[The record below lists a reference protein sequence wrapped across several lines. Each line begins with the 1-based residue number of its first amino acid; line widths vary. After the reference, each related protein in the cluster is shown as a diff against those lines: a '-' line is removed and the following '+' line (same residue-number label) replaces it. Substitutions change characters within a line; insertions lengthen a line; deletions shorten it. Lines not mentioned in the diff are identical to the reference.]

1 MVGRFAGTFAMRFIG
16 PVRLLTLYA
25 VISAALLAVAVNS
38 TGMTA
43 VVALM
48 LVPFFM
54 SIMFPTIVGLGIKHT
69 GEMAK
74 LGSSLLV
81 MSIVGGAIVPLIM
94 GRISDATHSIQLA
107 FYAPLVC
114 FLVVALYGWKGT
126 GVRPH
131 E

>member
-1 MVGRFAGTFAMRFIG
+1 MRFIR

-25 VISAALLAVAVNS
+25 VISACLLAVAVNT

-43 VVALM
+43 VVAMM

-54 SIMFPTIVGLGIKHT
+54 SIMFPTIFDLGIKHT